1 MSGMREPRG
10 TRPTRLVVAGI
21 LVREGR
27 LLMSRRPAGGA
38 WPGLWELPGGKVE
51 AEETPEDALVREWRE
66 ELDVTPLG
74 PVPYDFA
81 TEDDLVPG
89 GGRGHMTLLFFR
101 VRGLVGTP
109 RAKGVDAVRWCPA
122 DEARIL
128 PTPPADAPVLAR
140 LVAEDGGSFRDTG
153 DAEGR
158 ALADDH
164 AATDPFIENSEG
176 LGRSGAFPFVKRS
189 PRDGRHVRGLLVATP
204 DGARAFQNV
213 CPHVPIPLDRDGEP
227 LLTADGLF
235 LVCRNH
241 GALFTPEDGL
251 CVAGPC
257 QGESL
262 VPLRVVRSG
271 AGWALDAGETR

>member
-1 MSGMREPRG
+1 VSGPFG
-10 TRPTRLVVAGI
+10 TRGTRLVVAGI
-21 LVREGR
+21 LVKEGR

-38 WPGLWELPGGKVE
+38 WPGLWELPGGKAE
-51 AEETPEDALVREWRE
+51 AGETPEQALAREWRE

-81 TEDDLVPG
+81 TEDNVVPG
-89 GGRGHMTLLFFR
+89 GGRGHLTLLFFR
-101 VRGLVGTP
+101 VRGLIGTP

-140 LVAEDGGSFRDTG
+140 LAAEGGGSFRDTG

-158 ALADDH
+158 ALAEDH
-164 AATDPFIENSEG
+164 AATDPFIERSEV
-176 LGRSGAFPFVKRS
+176 LGKAGALTFVKSS
-189 PRDGRHVRGLLVATP
+189 PTKRGDVRGLLVATP
-204 DGARAFQNV
+204 DGARAFRNV

-227 LLTADGLF
+227 LLSADGLF

-257 QGESL
+257 EGESL
-262 VPLRVVRSG
+262 VPLRVVKSG
-271 AGWALDAGETR
+271 AGWALDAWRTR